1 MWVTGKVRLFRFA
14 FSSSASVEIQSGHL
28 CWSGCL
34 PAIFQGHSLPTFWLT
49 QSLFWWPPL
58 RNYCPWNPSSCC
70 HAWVLLPWSL
80 GLSSGWVVICALALH
95 LLNQE
100 RRHVLFCAG
109 RVLQNSSFISNS
121 VLPLTRFII
130 SWVST
135 WSFSQS
141 CYLEPWKS
149 NWSICVKHQWS
160 FGADASSSW
169 SRILC
174 ASSSVGLVKF
184 TTYRVR
190 EFSWKN
196 RRDTEIW
203 NSDAVC
209 HFCCLLWTAS
219 LCHAARFFLFA
230 KPKIVKACLDFK
242 GGLSSCYQGK

>member
-1 MWVTGKVRLFRFA
+1 MA
-14 FSSSASVEIQSGHL
+14 SAEEL
-28 CWSGCL
+28 L
-34 PAIFQGHSLPTFWLT
+34 PLESL
-49 QSLFWWPPL
+49 
-58 RNYCPWNPSSCC
+58 
-70 HAWVLLPWSL
+70 VLLPRVGFASLVPWPDLRVGDHLCSSTSFAKLREATCHSMQEGFSRTLLSLVIRCCPWLISSFPGFLL
-80 GLSSGWVVICALALH
+80 GLFLSHAIWSPGNLTGVFG
-95 LLNQE
+95 LNI
-100 RRHVLFCAG
+100 R
-109 RVLQNSSFISNS
+109 
-121 VLPLTRFII
+121 
-130 SWVST
+130 
-135 WSFSQS
+135 
-141 CYLEPWKS
+141 
-149 NWSICVKHQWS
+149 WS
-160 FGADASSSW
+160 FGADAASSW

-230 KPKIVKACLDFK
+230 KPKIVKVCLDFK